1 MSAWMTTEVNE
12 SHFRLDE
19 KILLG
24 YQHLEH
30 SAALTLDVSGDKFLN
45 APKYGLL
52 QVSSELK
59 DNAEVGLFVSKVLS
73 EEGKLNFGFG
83 VKKTINADALV
94 KAKIDKDLKTSIYGE
109 YKLGSGFSLEGT
121 VARDFH
127 EENTKN
133 GFLDSDYHLG
143 FRLRYSG

>member
-1 MSAWMTTEVNE
+1 MSVEVAE
-12 SHFRLDE
+12 SHTRLDE
-19 KILLG
+19 KLLLG
-24 YQHLEH
+24 YQHREH
-30 SAALTLDVSGDKFLN
+30 SAALTLDLSGDRFFN

-52 QVSSELK
+52 QVSTDLK
-59 DNAEVGLFVSKVLS
+59 DQAEVGVFVSKVLS

-83 VKKTINADALV
+83 FKKAITNEALV
-94 KAKIDKDLKTSIYGE
+94 KAKIDKDLKTQVYGE
-109 YKLGSGFSLEGT
+109 YKLGNGFNIEGT